1 MRSFPMRLHATFA
14 GDDNAV
20 QEIEVERFDGTAWS
34 PLALSEKS
42 PGFRIFTYSA
52 FACLL
57 VHLRMVGAERGL
69 KLADTRATFELQAA
83 DDWVV
88 EAVTAHFDARTRD
101 GHVPPDA
108 AETIVAR
115 MERCPVAKNLDRAK
129 LALSVTLT

>member
-1 MRSFPMRLHATFA
+1 MKSFPMRMQATFA

-20 QEIEVERFDGTAWS
+20 QDVQVERFDGTSWS

-57 VHLRMVGAERGL
+57 VHLRMVGAECGV
-69 KLADTRATFELQAA
+69 KLQDTTATFELVAA
-83 DDWVV
+83 EDWVV
-88 EAVTAHFDARTRD
+88 ESVTAHFDARTRD
-101 GHVPPDA
+101 GLVPDGA
-108 AETIVAR
+108 VATIVAR
-115 MERCPVAKNLDRAK
+115 MERCPVARNLDRAR